1 MTTPVTQPAPT
12 HPDDRGSRTARTF
25 VMELGHRGGAWL
37 VLRVH
42 TRSEREGLVGA
53 SPRGAA

>member
-1 MTTPVTQPAPT
+1 MTTPVTQPAT
-12 HPDDRGSRTARTF
+12 TRPDDRGSRTARTF

-42 TRSEREGLVGA
+42 TRSERDGAVGA
-53 SPRGAA
+53 GPRGAP